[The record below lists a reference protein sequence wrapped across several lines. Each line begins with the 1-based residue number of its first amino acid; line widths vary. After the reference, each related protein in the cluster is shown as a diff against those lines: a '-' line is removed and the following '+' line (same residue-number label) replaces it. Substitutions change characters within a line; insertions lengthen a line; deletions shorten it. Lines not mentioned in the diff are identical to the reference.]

1 MDKQPTPFNP
11 SSAMGGYAGTQILA
25 QKRRIGSLALLIVM
39 VGGLTAQA
47 AEWAPVPGHIMTR
60 WAKEV
65 SPKNALPE
73 YPRPQMVRKDWL
85 NLNGLWDLAIAPK
98 EDPRP
103 NEFKQRILVPYPVES
118 ALSGVKHIV
127 QPAER
132 LWYRRTVDIPGAWKD
147 LRVLLNFGAVDW
159 DCVVHV
165 NGKEVGKH
173 IGGYSP
179 FSMDITDALKPEGS
193 QEIVVSVW
201 DPTDAGQPH
210 GKQVLKPHGIMY
222 TATSGIW
229 RTVWLEPVAKSHI
242 ASYTLVPDIDKE
254 EAKVKIKAAG
264 AGANATVKIT
274 AFDQGNAVASATG
287 KPGEEIVL
295 KVKNP
300 KLWSP
305 DTPFLYD
312 LQVALTDGNASDA
325 VTGYFGMRKI
335 SILKDEAGINRLGL
349 NNKVLFQ
356 YGPLDQGFWPE
367 SLHTAPTDAALKYD
381 LEITKKLGC
390 NMLRKHVKIEP
401 DRMYYWADKLGL
413 LVWQD
418 MPAGNNPADKR
429 DNFERELN
437 EMIDTLENHPSII
450 MWVVFNE
457 GWGQYDTERLT
468 AMVKQ
473 RDPSRLVNNA
483 SGWTDKKCGDV
494 MDIHKYPGPGMPA
507 VEPTRAAVLGE
518 FGGLGRPVKDHLWR
532 EAGAWGYVSYKTDA
546 EATDAYV
553 SLLTRMR
560 PLIGK
565 GLSAAVYTQTSDVEI
580 EVNGLMTYDREQIKF
595 DETRA
600 TAAAALLYQPQVAP
614 KVVVPCA
621 EQGVKVMWRYTTD
634 QPAGEWQAVGFD
646 DASWKEGAA
655 AFGTINP
662 ATEWKT
668 PDIWLRRSFDM
679 KSVPAN
685 LCLNVLH
692 DDNAEIYINGK
703 LAAKITGYNSSHE
716 AFPMSDD
723 AMKSLKPGNNIL
735 AIHCHQIRGAQAID
749 CGIVELV
756 EAKK

>member
-1 MDKQPTPFNP
+1 
-11 SSAMGGYAGTQILA
+11 
-25 QKRRIGSLALLIVM
+25 
-39 VGGLTAQA
+39 
-47 AEWAPVPGHIMTR
+47 
-60 WAKEV
+60 
-65 SPKNALPE
+65 
-73 YPRPQMVRKDWL
+73 
-85 NLNGLWDLAIAPK
+85 
-98 EDPRP
+98 
-103 NEFKQRILVPYPVES
+103 
-118 ALSGVKHIV
+118 
-127 QPAER
+127 
-132 LWYRRTVDIPGAWKD
+132 
-147 LRVLLNFGAVDW
+147 
-159 DCVVHV
+159 
-165 NGKEVGKH
+165 
-173 IGGYSP
+173 
-179 FSMDITDALKPEGS
+179 
-193 QEIVVSVW
+193 
-201 DPTDAGQPH
+201 
-210 GKQVLKPHGIMY
+210 
-222 TATSGIW
+222 
-229 RTVWLEPVAKSHI
+229 
-242 ASYTLVPDIDKE
+242 
-254 EAKVKIKAAG
+254 
-264 AGANATVKIT
+264 
-274 AFDQGNAVASATG
+274 
-287 KPGEEIVL
+287 
-295 KVKNP
+295 
-300 KLWSP
+300 
-305 DTPFLYD
+305 
-312 LQVALTDGNASDA
+312 
-325 VTGYFGMRKI
+325 MRKI